1 MKETD
6 VTRLQHMLDAAREAI
21 SFARGHNRDDLD
33 RDRGLVLILVK
44 EIEIIGEA
52 ASKISQD
59 VREQMPN
66 IEWRDV
72 ISMRNRLVHIY
83 FDLNLNILWGTVQYD
98 LPELI
103 GELEKIPEL
112 R

>member
-6 VTRLQHMLDAAREAI
+6 VTLLQHMLDAAREAM
-21 SFARGHNRDDLD
+21 SFARGHNRKNLD
-33 RDRGLVLILVK
+33 NDRGLVLILVK

-52 ASKISQD
+52 ASKISQE
-59 VREQMPN
+59 VRDQMPD

-83 FDLNLNILWGTVQYD
+83 FDLNLDIIWGTVQYD
-98 LPELI
+98 LPRLI
-103 GELEKIPEL
+103 GILENIPEL
-112 R
+112 K